1 MALSR
6 GITFILLARIAEP
19 IRNKFE
25 FIHPIF
31 TGRPFQMTTRWIL
44 STVRTYQMILKET
57 IDKCLKYRDILTNF
71 DSMLVFLE
79 ITFRWMSDYN
89 SSFCILSWTKC
100 LFKLTTNYSIL
111 GHLIW
116 NTWVRAVTTSR
127 IAIKGSFT
135 SGIRRAW

>member
-31 TGRPFQMTTRWIL
+31 TGRSFQMTTRWIL
-44 STVRTYQMILKET
+44 STIRTYQIILKEST
-57 IDKCLKYRDILTNF
+57 DKYLKYRDVLSYF
-71 DSMLVFLE
+71 GSMLVFLE
-79 ITFRWMSDYN
+79 ITSGWMSNYN
-89 SSFCILSWTKC
+89 FSFCNSSWTKY
-100 LFKLTTNYSIL
+100 LLKLTTNYIVL
-111 GHLIW
+111 GQLIW
-116 NTWVRAVTTSR
+116 NTWVRAVTTSG

-135 SGIRRAW
+135 SGIRRAG